1 MALVGFGVQT
11 NRSNVQMLMLPGQFS
26 ELGQYKTSYWLPDT
40 DRIATMM
47 AQHFNVSLLDS
58 EQAIERGHLSV
69 AIQDS
74 TGSDRAVQALVNTL
88 QSLISQHLYC

>member
-1 MALVGFGVQT
+1 
-11 NRSNVQMLMLPGQFS
+11 MLPGQFS

-88 QSLISQHLYC
+88 QKFDIATFILLSLGVNRWM

>member
-1 MALVGFGVQT
+1 MALVGFGVQ

-58 EQAIERGHLSV
+58 EQAIERGLKRG
-69 AIQDS
+69 DS
-74 TGSDRAVQALVNTL
+74 R
-88 QSLISQHLYC
+88 QHR

>member
-1 MALVGFGVQT
+1 
-11 NRSNVQMLMLPGQFS
+11 MLMLPGQFS

-58 EQAIERGHLSV
+58 EQAIERGHV

-74 TGSDRAVQALVNTL
+74 TSSDRAVQALVNTL
-88 QSLISQHLYC
+88 QKFGYRNGCCL

>member
-40 DRIATMM
+40 DRIA
-47 AQHFNVSLLDS
+47 DD
-58 EQAIERGHLSV
+58 G
-69 AIQDS
+69 S
-74 TGSDRAVQALVNTL
+74 TL
-88 QSLISQHLYC
+88 